1 MRYVQAGFVGEGSTD
16 AQFLAPLTRRLLEQH
31 LLTHARSDVLIPDP
45 VTIKPGES
53 WGNEPDAV
61 VEELADEFSH
71 LDLLLYHT
79 DAAGDVA
86 SAYRQRVQAVSS
98 RTAVPVVG
106 VVPKREMEA
115 WALADA
121 SALCGVLGI
130 DRSQVE
136 VPASFVP
143 RRVESITDPKAA
155 LDDFVASV
163 PGRHFVSPDPEL
175 TLFGALA
182 LTVDL
187 DVLVAV
193 PQARRLADDI
203 ATLAD
208 RQGWLH

>member
-16 AQFLAPLTRRLLEQH
+16 AQLLAPVARRMLEQH
-31 LLTHARSDVLIPDP
+31 LLLNARSDVFIPDP
-45 VTIKPGES
+45 EIVKPGGS

-71 LDLLLYHT
+71 LDVLFYHT

-86 SAYRQRVQAVSS
+86 SAYRDRVQAVGT
-98 RTAVPVVG
+98 RTEVPVIG

-115 WALADA
+115 WVLADA
-121 SALCGVLGI
+121 SALCGVLGV
-130 DRSQVE
+130 DRSQVD
-136 VPASFVP
+136 VPASFAP
-143 RRVESITDPKAA
+143 RRVESITDPKEA

-163 PGRHFVSPDPEL
+163 PGRYFTSPDPEL

-187 DVLVAV
+187 DVLGAV
-193 PQARRLADDI
+193 PQVRRLTADI
-203 ATLAD
+203 AALAHS
-208 RQGWLH
+208 QGWLQ